1 MELVRCLQT
10 NNLFIDHESK
20 PKHYCWLIIIKKSTM
35 QVKKLIQK
43 YSRLAKF
50 WLKVYLITI
59 ERLVQ
64 LRIEQSSAHFKNK
77 RRIRRH

>member
-1 MELVRCLQT
+1 MELERCLQT

-20 PKHYCWLIIIKKSTM
+20 TKHLCWLMIIKKSTM

-59 ERLVQ
+59 ERYSY
-64 LRIEQSSAHFKNK
+64 E
-77 RRIRRH
+77 